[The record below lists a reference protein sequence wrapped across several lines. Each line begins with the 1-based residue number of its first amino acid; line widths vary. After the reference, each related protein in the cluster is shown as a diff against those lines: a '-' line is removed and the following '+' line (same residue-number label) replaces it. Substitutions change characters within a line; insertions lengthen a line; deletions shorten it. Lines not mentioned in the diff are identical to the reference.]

1 MKPES
6 TAWHALHE
14 HAASLL
20 RPGFAE
26 RTLRAARDVAPTFA
40 SQCILSAATAAV
52 CLTII
57 VFVHTRVTANENA
70 RNLAGWE
77 QIALESEQLSLLR

>member
-6 TAWHALHE
+6 YAWQALNDHAT
-14 HAASLL
+14 SLL

-26 RTLRAARDVAPTFA
+26 RTLRAARAVAPTFF
-40 SQCILSAATAAV
+40 SQCILSVATASV
-52 CLTII
+52 CFL
-57 VFVHTRVTANENA
+57 VVSFVNTRVTENETA

-77 QIALESEQLSLLR
+77 QLAVETETLGQIR